1 MSKEVL
7 THSESYV
14 KKTKRIIL
22 VVGLTSFVIF
32 VIGVMLL
39 MQSGPVQEDYTE
51 PVFTEN
57 DDALNISMLAL
68 NKSPT

>member
-14 KKTKRIIL
+14 KKTNRIIL

-39 MQSGPVQEDYTE
+39 MQSGPGSGGLYRAGVYGQR
-51 PVFTEN
+51 
-57 DDALNISMLAL
+57 
-68 NKSPT
+68 

>member
-14 KKTKRIIL
+14 KKTNRIIL

-51 PVFTEN
+51 PVVRRIILSSGWLMTAN
-57 DDALNISMLAL
+57 RR
-68 NKSPT
+68 